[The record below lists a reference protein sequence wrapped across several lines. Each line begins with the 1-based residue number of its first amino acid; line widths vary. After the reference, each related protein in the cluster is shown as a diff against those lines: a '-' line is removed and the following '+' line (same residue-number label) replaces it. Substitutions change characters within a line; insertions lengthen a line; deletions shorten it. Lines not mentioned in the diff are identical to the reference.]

1 MIHVLTN
8 NITCDSSH
16 NYLEDGV
23 EGFQMQQFVH
33 TIMLIKKQFNK
44 TQSFTMI
51 VLNIYFSHHLQSLQL

>member
-23 EGFQMQQFVH
+23 EGFQMQQLVH
-33 TIMLIKKQFNK
+33 TIMSIKNNSIKHN
-44 TQSFTMI
+44 
-51 VLNIYFSHHLQSLQL
+51 HLQ